1 MVLLKELQSNGRFGG
16 DVTVHLDADDVCNL
30 HNGLCLL
37 AKQDERYEEMALAF
51 TNIYE
56 MLHHGHLTD
65 FGIYKNAKY
74 FKRHDDFSKWGNDEN
89 G

>member
-1 MVLLKELQSNGRFGG
+1 MVLLKELTSNNSYGG
-16 DVTVHLDADDVCNL
+16 YVTVQLDAADVCEL
-30 HNGLCLL
+30 HNGLCEL

-74 FKRHDDFSKWGNDEN
+74 FKKHDDFLNWGDEE
-89 G
+89 

>member
-1 MVLLKELQSNGRFGG
+1 MVLLKELSCNNSYGG
-16 DVTVHLDADDVCNL
+16 DVTVHLDAADVCNL
-30 HNGLCLL
+30 HNGLCKL
-37 AKQDERYEEMALAF
+37 AKQDDRYEDIALAF

-74 FKRHDDFSKWGNDEN
+74 FRKHDDFSRWDDGEEY
-89 G
+89 

>member
-1 MVLLKELQSNGRFGG
+1 MVLLKELTNNNSYGG
-16 DVTVHLDADDVCNL
+16 DVTVHLDATDVCEL
-30 HNGLCLL
+30 HKGLCKL

-65 FGIYKNAKY
+65 FGIYQNAKY
-74 FKRHDDFSKWGNDEN
+74 FVKHDAFFSNWDEEE
-89 G
+89 

>member
-1 MVLLKELQSNGRFGG
+1 MILLKELSNNR
-16 DVTVHLDADDVCNL
+16 VNYPTVIVEIDADSVCDL
-30 HNGLCLL
+30 HNILCKVAKDEHRFDEL
-37 AKQDERYEEMALAF
+37 ALEL

-74 FKRHDDFSKWGNDEN
+74 FKSHDSFSNYGDEDDE
-89 G
+89 